1 MEKHIIISVQT
12 TPKTQPGGVQ
22 DALLRLLYHI
32 PLGPSPIKK
41 LPSAS
46 PTKLRI
52 KNNAK
57 SNDIMFLLLNNCDL
71 LHVI

>member
-22 DALLRLLYHI
+22 DALLRLLYI
-32 PLGPSPIKK
+32 LLGPSPIKK

-52 KNNAK
+52 KNNM
-57 SNDIMFLLLNNCDL
+57 I
-71 LHVI
+71 